1 MSVLSVSFIALLI
14 GVFVFYYLCP
24 QQKRWIVLLAASMIF
39 YLAASAGSI
48 IYILITSV
56 VTYISSRLMQQISD
70 QQKAYFKENKLS
82 REEKAAIRKQNT
94 RKRKACLIAALAVNL
109 GLLCFFKYYD
119 FALEQYRIVTGWFGL
134 QGGGRVLNLIVPLG
148 ISFYTFQSVGY
159 LADVY
164 GSNCKTQSNYF
175 RLLLFISFFPQ
186 ITQGPI
192 SAYDTL
198 SETLYSGQP
207 AQ

>member
-70 QQKAYFKENKLS
+70 QQKAYFKENKLN

-94 RKRKACLIAALAVNL
+94 RKI
-109 GLLCFFKYYD
+109 
-119 FALEQYRIVTGWFGL
+119 
-134 QGGGRVLNLIVPLG
+134 GRAHV
-148 ISFYTFQSVGY
+148 
-159 LADVY
+159 
-164 GSNCKTQSNYF
+164 
-175 RLLLFISFFPQ
+175 
-186 ITQGPI
+186 
-192 SAYDTL
+192 
-198 SETLYSGQP
+198 
-207 AQ
+207 